1 MVSFQDGS
9 LAEYSAD
16 GNLLE
21 LIPSSSASPDSV
33 ALSPNWIKGGANAT
47 LFLTSMSKPQHE
59 KLFQNS
65 SQEWVFCPGTTV
77 DLDKGIMLPDL
88 TADCQRL
95 LDTSQPFCG
104 HTKFC

>member
-1 MVSFQDGS
+1 
-9 LAEYSAD
+9 
-16 GNLLE
+16 
-21 LIPSSSASPDSV
+21 
-33 ALSPNWIKGGANAT
+33 
-47 LFLTSMSKPQHE
+47 MSKPQHE